1 MPKRKMVNSIKN
13 WYNLYRAKRDIV
25 KSFKQGYM
33 IVLPKNDE
41 TSNLLVKYLRKKY
54 KFTIY
59 IDITT
64 SEERMLVSPT
74 SVNYN
79 CVELI

>member
-1 MPKRKMVNSIKN
+1 MPKRKMVNNIKN
-13 WYNLYRAKRDIV
+13 WYNLYLAKKDLV

-79 CVELI
+79 CVELV